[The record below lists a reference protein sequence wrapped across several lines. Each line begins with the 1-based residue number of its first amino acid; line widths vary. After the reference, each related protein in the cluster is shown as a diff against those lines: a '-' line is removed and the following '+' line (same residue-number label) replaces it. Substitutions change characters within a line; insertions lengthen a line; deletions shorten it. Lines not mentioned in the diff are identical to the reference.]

1 MKNEIDTRLWREFQ
15 FYEVFRTERS
25 RNKLQFPTGANVPF
39 KDLSEDGDM
48 PRITA
53 SGVNN
58 GVIGKYRYIGSNPC
72 NYRVYSNFISVSFLG
87 TVFYQK
93 AEASLDMKVH
103 CLQPNNF
110 ILDEY
115 TGIFLVSVIKAALRN
130 YLYQDLVYQD
140 QVSSSILPALTL
152 KLPVNSN
159 EELDW
164 TYMRNYIKNIKS
176 NVRNSVHLIR
186 SVDINGLKIDV
197 GGWAKFHLYDDNLF
211 NIEMGTKLDKVKM
224 SQHRPEVNFI
234 GRANK
239 NNGITCRVD
248 QIPNIQPYEAGNLT
262 LSLGGEYLGSCF
274 IQPEP
279 FYTSQNVVV
288 LKPKWKMP
296 FSVKQF
302 IATMIF
308 KESRTYYKAFIDEL
322 NRHVKTD
329 FSFYLPVKPD
339 GSPNWQY
346 MEDYMK
352 SIFDE
357 TQARL
362 SLLHKL

>member
-1 MKNEIDTRLWREFQ
+1 
-15 FYEVFRTERS
+15 
-25 RNKLQFPTGANVPF
+25 
-39 KDLSEDGDM
+39 
-48 PRITA
+48 
-53 SGVNN
+53 
-58 GVIGKYRYIGSNPC
+58 
-72 NYRVYSNFISVSFLG
+72 
-87 TVFYQK
+87 
-93 AEASLDMKVH
+93 
-103 CLQPNNF
+103 
-110 ILDEY
+110 
-115 TGIFLVSVIKAALRN
+115 
-130 YLYQDLVYQD
+130 
-140 QVSSSILPALTL
+140 
-152 KLPVNSN
+152 
-159 EELDW
+159 
-164 TYMRNYIKNIKS
+164 
-176 NVRNSVHLIR
+176 
-186 SVDINGLKIDV
+186 
-197 GGWAKFHLYDDNLF
+197 
-211 NIEMGTKLDKVKM
+211 M

-329 FSFYLPVKPD
+329 FSFYLPVNPD